1 MTITTKN
8 TLTMLLGKRQ
18 MTTGERWTLRR
29 LADVAGVPK
38 DLVYRLDAGVARYV
52 DLDAL
57 ERLCKTLLCRPE
69 EILAWDNNGASTAID
84 EESR

>member
-8 TLTMLLGKRQ
+8 TLTVLLGKRQ

-38 DLVYRLDAGVARYV
+38 DLVYRLDAGVVRYL

-57 ERLCKTLLCRPE
+57 ERLCTTLLCRPE
-69 EILAWDNNGASTAID
+69 EILAWDNNGGSSSPDKDAV
-84 EESR
+84 

>member
-18 MTTGERWTLRR
+18 MNTGERWTLRR

-38 DLVYRLDAGVARYV
+38 DLVYRLDAGVARYL

-57 ERLCKTLLCRPE
+57 ERLCTTLLCRPE
-69 EILAWDNNGASTAID
+69 EILAWDNNGGASSPDKDAV
-84 EESR
+84 

>member
-38 DLVYRLDAGVARYV
+38 DLVYRLDAGVARYL

-57 ERLCKTLLCRPE
+57 ERLCTTLLCRPE
-69 EILAWDNNGASTAID
+69 EILAWDGNGASSSHDKDAV
-84 EESR
+84 

>member
-1 MTITTKN
+1 MTLTTKN

-29 LADVAGVPK
+29 LADVAGVSK
-38 DLVYRLDAGVARYV
+38 DLVYRLDAGVARYL

-57 ERLCKTLLCRPE
+57 ERLCTTLLCRPE
-69 EILAWDNNGASTAID
+69 EILAWDNNGNATTTAED
-84 EESR
+84 AV

>member
-38 DLVYRLDAGVARYV
+38 DLVYRLDGGVARYL

-57 ERLCKTLLCRPE
+57 ERLCATLLCRPE
-69 EILAWDNNGASTAID
+69 EILAWENNGASASPD
-84 EESR
+84 KDAL

>member
-29 LADVAGVPK
+29 LADVAGVSK
-38 DLVYRLDAGVARYV
+38 DLVYRLDAGVARYL

-57 ERLCKTLLCRPE
+57 ERLCMALLCRPE
-69 EILAWDNNGASTAID
+69 EILAWDNNGDAIAANKD
-84 EESR
+84 AV

>member
-38 DLVYRLDAGVARYV
+38 DLVYRLDAGAARYL

-57 ERLCKTLLCRPE
+57 ERLCTTLLCRPE
-69 EILAWDNNGASTAID
+69 EILSWDNHGVSPTPD
-84 EESR
+84 ENAV

>member
-38 DLVYRLDAGVARYV
+38 DLVYRLDAGVARYL

-57 ERLCKTLLCRPE
+57 ERLCATLLCHPE
-69 EILAWDNNGASTAID
+69 EILAWDNNGASPASD
-84 EESR
+84 KDNA

>member
-8 TLTMLLGKRQ
+8 ALTILLGKRQ

-29 LADVAGVPK
+29 LAEEAGVSK
-38 DLVYRLDAGVARYV
+38 DLVYRLDAGAARYL

-57 ERLCKTLLCRPE
+57 ERLCTTLLCRPE
-69 EILAWDNNGASTAID
+69 EILAWDNNGDATATD
-84 EESR
+84 EDAV

>member
-18 MTTGERWTLRR
+18 MITGERWTLRR

-57 ERLCKTLLCRPE
+57 ERLCTTLFCRPE
-69 EILAWDNNGASTAID
+69 EILAWDNNGSASSAD
-84 EESR
+84 KDAV

>member
-38 DLVYRLDAGVARYV
+38 DLVYRLDSGVARYL

-57 ERLCKTLLCRPE
+57 ERLCTTLLCRPE
-69 EILAWDNNGASTAID
+69 EILAWDNNGGLSSAD
-84 EESR
+84 EDAV